1 MKTLLLA
8 VTLALS
14 LSAHA
19 ETSYTVDFT
28 RSPNLQDGCSHY
40 IGPGCHYQSY
50 ARPPLDR
57 FGCVP
62 GETWNG
68 SECAVPRVVFWTVPA
83 SLPDGCPTRYGPG
96 CELPNQPAL
105 TEEGCF
111 FGERLINLFFGRP
124 DLGQRCMVR
133 VTKRVRYD

>member
-1 MKTLLLA
+1 MKKSLILA
-8 VTLALS
+8 AALLS

-19 ETSYTVDFT
+19 QTSYTIEAE
-28 RSPNLQDGCSHY
+28 RSPNLPDGCPHY
-40 IGPGCHYQSY
+40 LGPGCHH
-50 ARPPLDR
+50 PVTWTPLDAK
-57 FGCVP
+57 GCAP
-62 GETWNG
+62 GEFWAG
-68 SECAVPRVVFWTVPA
+68 FCAVPRVVFWSVPA
-83 SLPDGCPTRYGPG
+83 SLPDGCPTRHGPG